1 MTALGLGLGLPFG
14 GRSSGSLNSYVTIPG
29 TNGNYVSTP
38 DAAALD
44 ITGDIEIVVRVALT
58 DWTSPNYGVFVC
70 KNFSAYE
77 FRHRDAS
84 AGELQAEFNSG
95 VPVITSTGVPV
106 GFTDNT
112 PGWIKLTMDV
122 DNGAGGSTGRFYKA
136 ADSTTEPVSWTQL
149 GTDKVTAGVLTITN
163 SANQLGIGA
172 RHDGTLAMA
181 GRIYRAIVRSGIGG
195 TTVADFNPN
204 LWTSGTTFV
213 SSDGRTYTLNGT
225 AAITKA

>member
-38 DAAALD
+38 DAAELD

-58 DWTSPNYGVFVC
+58 DWTPANYGVFVC
-70 KNFSAYE
+70 KSYAAYE

-84 AGELQAEFNSG
+84 FGQPQIELNSG
-95 VPVITSTGVPV
+95 VKIIAANAAF

-112 PGWIKLTMDV
+112 PGWIKMTVDV
-122 DNGAGGSTGRFYKA
+122 DNGAGGTTGQFYKA
-136 ADSTTEPVSWTQL
+136 NDAVNEPTSWTQIGADQVSA
-149 GTDKVTAGVLTITN
+149 GTIAIATN
-163 SANQLGIGA
+163 AQPVSFGA
-172 RHDGTLAMA
+172 RHDGTLAMT
-181 GRIYRAIVRSGIGG
+181 GRIYRAIIRNGIGG